1 MPSTLRPLTRSETRV
16 GKKRAGLRHSQETA
30 EKASNYKGRISH
42 NGWSMHKVLI
52 VGATSAIAQA
62 TARLMAARGD
72 RLFLAARNPERLDI
86 VRQDLVARSGAAVG
100 VMVLDV
106 TDHARHAVLLD
117 AAERDM
123 DGLDTVL
130 IAHGVLPDQ
139 KASEASVERMLADI
153 DANALS
159 VLSLLTLVANRFEAK
174 RTGTIAVISS
184 VAGDRGRK
192 SNYVYGA
199 AKGMVTIFLQGLR
212 NRLVAAGVA
221 VITIK
226 PGFVDTPMTAHL
238 PKGGPLWAKPETI
251 AAGIVAAIDKGRDVV
266 YLPWFWRIVMLIIR
280 HIPERIFKRLSL

>member
-1 MPSTLRPLTRSETRV
+1 VEHRV
-16 GKKRAGLRHSQETA
+16 RGFVTEFPVRK
-30 EKASNYKGRISH
+30 I
-42 NGWSMHKVLI
+42 LI

-62 TARLMAARGD
+62 AARLFAARGD
-72 RLFLAARNPERLDI
+72 RLFLAARNPGRLDI
-86 VRQDLVARSGAAVG
+86 VRQDLAARGGASVG
-100 VMVLDV
+100 VLAIDA
-106 TDHARHAVLLD
+106 TDRGRHEALLD
-117 AAERDM
+117 AAEQAM

-139 KASEASVERMLADI
+139 KAAEQSVERMLADI
-153 DANALS
+153 DTNALS
-159 VLSLLTLVANRFEAK
+159 VLSLLTPVANRFEA
-174 RTGTIAVISS
+174 RRAGTIAVISS

-212 NRLVAAGVA
+212 NRLAASGVA

-238 PKGGPLWAKPETI
+238 EKGGPLWASPEAV
-251 AAGIVAAIDKGRDVV
+251 AAGIVAAIDRGRDVV
-266 YLPWFWRIVMLIIR
+266 YLPWFWQVIMLIIR